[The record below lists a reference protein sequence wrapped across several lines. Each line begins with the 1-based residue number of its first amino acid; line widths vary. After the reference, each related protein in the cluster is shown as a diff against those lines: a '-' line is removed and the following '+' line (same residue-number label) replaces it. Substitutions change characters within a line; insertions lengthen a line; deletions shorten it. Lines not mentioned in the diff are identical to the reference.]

1 METTQQKLDHLVS
14 LGEQLND
21 WDRGFVESVA
31 DQYKQ
36 RNLSYGQ
43 IEVVNKILAKH
54 SPEQIKARNAWRAS
68 YDEEKQALMLL
79 AAEYYTA
86 NGPYFRDVAYK
97 VLNDPAYIPTEK
109 CFNKMTQN
117 KYVQR
122 WITQREAGPA
132 FAKGQL
138 GPQVDWIG
146 KTFTWCAEERKL
158 VEVLVLGSHR
168 ARTPT
173 AFCAPFSL
181 WRVHCVCCRSSCS
194 ASSSVGI
201 CPTKV
206 HA

>member
-54 SPEQIKARNAWRAS
+54 SPEAVKARNDWRAS
-68 YDEEKQALMLL
+68 YDEEKQALMRL

-86 NGPYFRDVAYK
+86 NGPYFAAAAHK

-109 CFNKMTQN
+109 LFNKMTQN

-122 WITQREAGPA
+122 WIAQREAGPA

-138 GPQVDWIG
+138 VRFRRNRLVGQYVGSRFKGTLAVVCNVGDQVSATKGSRSYLVLPIG
-146 KTFTWCAEERKL
+146 QVKPLTTEERFLMRSK
-158 VEVLVLGSHR
+158 
-168 ARTPT
+168 T
-173 AFCAPFSL
+173 A
-181 WRVHCVCCRSSCS
+181 
-194 ASSSVGI
+194 
-201 CPTKV
+201 
-206 HA
+206 

>member
-1 METTQQKLDHLVS
+1 METTQQKLDRLVS

-68 YDEEKQALMLL
+68 YDEEKQALMRL

-86 NGPYFRDVAYK
+86 NGPYFADAAHK

-109 CFNKMTQN
+109 LFNKMTQN

-122 WITQREAGPA
+122 WVQETSRGPT

-138 GPQVDWIG
+138 VRFRRNNLVRHWYGSRLQGTLAVVVSVGAQVSATKG
-146 KTFTWCAEERKL
+146 SRSYEVLPVGRTKPLATEERCLMRSK
-158 VEVLVLGSHR
+158 
-168 ARTPT
+168 T
-173 AFCAPFSL
+173 A
-181 WRVHCVCCRSSCS
+181 
-194 ASSSVGI
+194 
-201 CPTKV
+201 
-206 HA
+206 

>member
-54 SPEQIKARNAWRAS
+54 SPEQIKARNDWRSS
-68 YDEEKQALMLL
+68 YDEEKQALARQ
-79 AAEYYTA
+79 AAEYYTV
-86 NGPYFRDVAYK
+86 NPPYFREAARK
-97 VLNDPAYIPTEK
+97 ILNDPAYIPTEK

-122 WITQREAGPA
+122 WIAQREAGPA

-138 GPQVDWIG
+138 VRFRRNRLVRHGYGSYLQGKLAVVCNVGDQVSATKGSRSYQVLPIG
-146 KTFTWCAEERKL
+146 KVKPITTEERFLMRSK
-158 VEVLVLGSHR
+158 
-168 ARTPT
+168 T
-173 AFCAPFSL
+173 A
-181 WRVHCVCCRSSCS
+181 
-194 ASSSVGI
+194 
-201 CPTKV
+201 
-206 HA
+206 

>member
-36 RNLSYGQ
+36 RNLSDAQ
-43 IEVVNKILAKH
+43 HDIINKILAKH
-54 SPEQIKARNAWRAS
+54 SPEQIKARNAWRDS
-68 YDEEKQALMLL
+68 FDEEKRTLARQ

-86 NGPYFRDVAYK
+86 NGPYFADAAHK

-109 CFNKMTQN
+109 LFNKMTQN

-122 WITQREAGPA
+122 WIAQREAGPA

-138 GPQVDWIG
+138 VRFRRNALVRHWYGSYLQGTLAVVLSVGTDDQVSSTKG
-146 KTFTWCAEERKL
+146 SRPYEVLPVGRSKPLTTEERCL
-158 VEVLVLGSHR
+158 VRSK
-168 ARTPT
+168 T
-173 AFCAPFSL
+173 A
-181 WRVHCVCCRSSCS
+181 
-194 ASSSVGI
+194 
-201 CPTKV
+201 
-206 HA
+206 